1 MRVIVLQHFPALNRM
16 PDTLDKEKIGD
27 SKKREQRE
35 EQSQSRY
42 LHTEARGA
50 LKGRVEPSRAS
61 KGPFYACGRKGSVK
75 LSYRAVYFFISR
87 LDPIARARARPIF
100 LDAERVVFAAD
111 GFPDSGF
118 MACQHALIRACERA
132 ANKKN
137 STRDRHAKSKR
148 SRAILGN
155 RRERG
160 NAE

>member
-1 MRVIVLQHFPALNRM
+1 MRVKVLRHFPALNRM
-16 PDTLDKEKIGD
+16 PDTLDKEKIGR

-87 LDPIARARARPIF
+87 LDPVARARPVF

-118 MACQHALIRACERA
+118 MACQHALTRACM
-132 ANKKN
+132 
-137 STRDRHAKSKR
+137 
-148 SRAILGN
+148 
-155 RRERG
+155 
-160 NAE
+160 

>member
-1 MRVIVLQHFPALNRM
+1 MAKVNIYRATRLQFTRYTLKKSSRKRLQVLLYLQWNTVIKLQDRTGYLRRVTVLRHFPALNRM
-16 PDTLDKEKIGD
+16 PDTLDKEKIGG

-87 LDPIARARARPIF
+87 LDPARAAGLSRRGKG
-100 LDAERVVFAAD
+100 
-111 GFPDSGF
+111 GFCGRR
-118 MACQHALIRACERA
+118 I
-132 ANKKN
+132 
-137 STRDRHAKSKR
+137 
-148 SRAILGN
+148 SR
-155 RRERG
+155 
-160 NAE
+160 